1 MPNDQFNVLPLRCIN
16 CLNSFLFIDL
26 GNMRLHFQIF
36 LAGIQSKIH
45 KYIDSDKE
53 MKEMGR
59 NGGKYRPESLCQ
71 ID

>member
-1 MPNDQFNVLPLRCIN
+1 
-16 CLNSFLFIDL
+16 
-26 GNMRLHFQIF
+26 MRLHFQIF